1 MICGRCR
8 ADNIAGEHVAACYS
22 RHIEE
27 CRRVRVT
34 IRGRVIADLVIGIVS
49 EDLHGC
55 WRIGRRED
63 LMCSA
68 SSIGKNIRR
77 DARAAIRECR
87 EGDGGCEG
95 GEKGRVEDGGL
106 GDLDRNI

>member
-1 MICGRCR
+1 MICGRGR
-8 ADNIAGEHVAACYS
+8 ADNIAGEHVAAS
-22 RHIEE
+22 RRRHIEE
-27 CRRVRVT
+27 YRRVRVT

-87 EGDGGCEG
+87 
-95 GEKGRVEDGGL
+95 
-106 GDLDRNI
+106 